1 VHRSLTR
8 LVQRARL
15 TEESKANGIPLRADG
30 GWRLYAR
37 RHAFYNE
44 TGFAEWND
52 QLAKIFLNALAN
64 FGAALKR
71 FQIAPNVSYHA
82 RRERRIC
89 ARVELEDTYEVGF
102 SPWRK
107 D

>member
-1 VHRSLTR
+1 M
-8 LVQRARL
+8 
-15 TEESKANGIPLRADG
+15 ADG
-30 GWRLYAR
+30 GYMHDVTLSVVVVQR
-37 RHAFYNE
+37 NE
-44 TGFAEWND
+44 TSIAERND

-102 SPWRK
+102 SPW
-107 D
+107 